1 VNAPTIEEETQS
13 FTLALRDAFMEAA
26 LRLPAF
32 AGFYSRETKQLP
44 TQTEDLPSL
53 GVYLID
59 ETMVPEGDGNAGNLS
74 FVVTAR
80 IGFSM
85 VIVNNDP
92 RATETTLD
100 RLYVSLMNGLWRD
113 PYLTSF
119 FDTWNPHL
127 GHGTAMNARFEAI
140 PRQMARRV
148 YGALA
153 ASNETP
159 IAEQQYEVSLLYRR
173 DFEPAVE
180 DELLEVD
187 FKTAIGFPDHEQIQQ
202 IEMPIRFMRPK
213 NGSAKHG

>member
-1 VNAPTIEEETQS
+1 MKPRAIEEETQS

-32 AGFYSRETKQLP
+32 DGFTSRETKQLP
-44 TQTEDLPSL
+44 TQTADLPSL

-59 ETMVPEGDGNAGNLS
+59 ETMIPEGDGNAGNLS

-85 VIVNNDP
+85 VIMNNDP

-100 RLYVSLMNGLWRD
+100 RLYVALMGGLWRD
-113 PYLTSF
+113 PYLTNF
-119 FDTWNPHL
+119 LDTWNPHL
-127 GHGTAMNARFEAI
+127 GHGTPMNARFEAI

-153 ASNETP
+153 AANETP

-173 DFEPAVE
+173 DFEPAIE

-187 FKTAIGFPDHEQIQQ
+187 FKTAIGFPDHDKIQQ
-202 IEMPIRFMRPK
+202 VEMPIRFMRPK